1 MTEPSLRLD
10 KWLWY
15 ARFFK
20 TRAQSTRACNGAKVR
35 IAGEIVS
42 KAHQKIR
49 TGEVLT
55 FSQGRHIR
63 VVRVMAL
70 AERRGPAVEARLLY
84 DDLKPPNRESG
95 LPLEGARSWDAG
107 RPTKRDR
114 RAIDKLRGDR

>member
-20 TRAQSTRACNGAKVR
+20 TRALATRVCNGAKVR

-49 TGEVLT
+49 PGDVLT
-55 FSQGRHIR
+55 FSQGRHIL

-84 DDLKPPNRESG
+84 DDLKPPSRESR
-95 LPLEGARSWDAG
+95 LPPEGVRPRGAG

-114 RAIDKLRGDR
+114 RAMAKLRGDS